1 MPCIYVN
8 FKNPPIVP
16 QSVQIGLTGTKN
28 IEDTPLDGLYD
39 YSQCG
44 MIYLS
49 SQLSA
54 IANKQIT
61 AIEFQYNGWGTNY
74 TVIKQTIKMGH
85 SHTTTDYFNS
95 SEPINYVGTLI
106 GSLDT
111 VKNSFTFSDIGTGGG
126 STWIKHDFDNYFTYN
141 GTDNLLISW
150 ENRDGTGASG
160 HGWVEGNISSG
171 RTVANW
177 WMDNSYPTSASNQTK
192 DIQPNLIIHY
202 Q

>member
-1 MPCIYVN
+1 MPCIYVS

-16 QSVQIGLTGTKN
+16 QSVQIGPIGTSN
-28 IEDTPLDGLYD
+28 ITDTPLDGLFD
-39 YSQCG
+39 FSQSG

-61 AIEFQYNGWGTNY
+61 AIEFQYNGWGTTY
-74 TVIKQTIKMGH
+74 TVNNQIIKMGH
-85 SHTTTDYFNS
+85 SQTTTDYFNS
-95 SEPINYVGTLI
+95 SEPIDYSGTLI
-106 GSLDT
+106 GSLVT
-111 VKNSFTFSDIGTGGG
+111 VKNSFTFSNIGAGGG
-126 STWIKHDFDNYFTYN
+126 PTWIKHDFDNYFTYN

-150 ENRDGTGASG
+150 ENRDGSWASG
-160 HGWVEGNISSG
+160 YGWVEGNSSSG

-177 WMDNSYPTSASNQTK
+177 WLDNSYPTSTSNQTQNR
-192 DIQPNLIIHY
+192 QPNLIIHY

>member
-8 FKNPPIVP
+8 FKNPPVVP
-16 QSVQIGLTGTKN
+16 QSVQIVSGTSN
-28 IEDTPLDGLYD
+28 VTETPLYGLYN

-61 AIEFQYNGWGTNY
+61 AIEFQYNGWATNY
-74 TVIKQTIKMGH
+74 TVNNQIIKMGH
-85 SHTTTDYFNS
+85 SQTTTDYFNS
-95 SEPINYVGTLI
+95 SEPINYSGTLI
-106 GSLDT
+106 GSLTT
-111 VKNSFTFSDIGTGGG
+111 VKNSFTFSIIGSGGG
-126 STWIKHDFDNYFTYN
+126 ATWIKHDFDNYFTYN

-150 ENRDGTGASG
+150 ENRDGTWASG
-160 HGWVEGNISSG
+160 YGYVEGNNSSG

-177 WMDNSYPTSASNQTK
+177 RFDPNYPTSNSNQTQIK
-192 DIQPNLIIHY
+192 QPNLIIHY